1 MEPIWVPITLTTGD
15 LYEIKMFLALLS
27 DPDNFVNGTAYWAT
41 KTHYDS
47 NNPAPFT
54 KFSTGVYRE
63 YLKQLY
69 RPYTHILWI
78 NKH

>member
-1 MEPIWVPITLTTGD
+1 MEPNWIPIVPETGD

-41 KTHYDS
+41 EAHYEAGKE
-47 NNPAPFT
+47 APYD
-54 KFSTGVYRE
+54 KSAKDCYIK

-78 NKH
+78 NRS